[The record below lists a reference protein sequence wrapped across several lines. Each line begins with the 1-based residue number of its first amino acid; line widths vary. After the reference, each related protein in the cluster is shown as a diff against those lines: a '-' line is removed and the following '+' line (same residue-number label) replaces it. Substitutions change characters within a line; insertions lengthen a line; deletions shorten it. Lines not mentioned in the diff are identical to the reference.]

1 MPLPHSLS
9 CRSSGPQGTS
19 LGFSWSQAKATI
31 QWAAPCH
38 IQWHNRAGSFLCS
51 QVPGWISPSL
61 PEHQWHGSGHAVDVD
76 FISIQALGLQ
86 ENLVLMFIREL
97 DDFVFNRGAI
107 TRAQAL
113 DLPRV
118 KRRTMQIVAEDLVS
132 FGIRITD
139 PAHGLRLTDGPGSE
153 AERCGNRIARLHLKP
168 GEVNGA
174 RIKTRGG
181 SRLEPSHFKSM
192 PSQGLTQHH
201 CRRLAGTAGRISL
214 LATMNEAVQKGSGGD
229 DHRARLHGATIPQ
242 ADTPNAA
249 FRHAI
254 RERPRKFFQN
264 KVHNLCLLDA

>member
-1 MPLPHSLS
+1 MMT
-9 CRSSGPQGTS
+9 G
-19 LGFSWSQAKATI
+19 
-31 QWAAPCH
+31 
-38 IQWHNRAGSFLCS
+38 
-51 QVPGWISPSL
+51 SL
-61 PEHQWHGSGHAVDVD
+61 PCTRRPALMPAMMPCRAVDLARKEQALDFLGLKPRRQFSGLHHVIFNGITGPDHFCVLKSRDGFHHRYLNINGHGSGHAVDVD

-86 ENLVLMFIREL
+86 ENLVLKFIREL

-181 SRLEPSHFKSM
+181 SRLEPSHFKSK
-192 PSQGLTQHH
+192 PSQGLT
-201 CRRLAGTAGRISL
+201 
-214 LATMNEAVQKGSGGD
+214 
-229 DHRARLHGATIPQ
+229 
-242 ADTPNAA
+242 
-249 FRHAI
+249 
-254 RERPRKFFQN
+254 
-264 KVHNLCLLDA
+264 